1 VEAYEKTHGVR
12 IQIIADIFITVR
24 ASNPEFLIKLE
35 AIIGVTDIVDN
46 IDIIYKITSRRR

>member
-1 VEAYEKTHGVR
+1 MEAYEKTHGVR